1 MTVMKEH
8 QPAKPLEEGIDP
20 SNDKIV
26 LEKIKE
32 PTTENKPVRD
42 EETDRESGSRK

>member
-1 MTVMKEH
+1 MKEH
-8 QPAKPLEEGIDP
+8 RPAKPLEEGIDP

-32 PTTENKPVRD
+32 PTMEKKPSRD
-42 EETDRESGSRK
+42 EKKDPEVDSRK